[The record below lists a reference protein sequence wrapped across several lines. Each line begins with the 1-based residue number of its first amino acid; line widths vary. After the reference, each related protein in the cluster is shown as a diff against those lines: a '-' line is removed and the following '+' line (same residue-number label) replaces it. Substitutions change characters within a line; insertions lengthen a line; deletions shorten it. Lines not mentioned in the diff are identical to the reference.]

1 MIRELKE
8 NKTSTTPV
16 KKERKLSALNKFKKF
31 VLSKVTEKALAD
43 TDFSDLIAVDKMRL
57 LNKAYPIVWSELI
70 LSPLYKQYNLSSI
83 EQQKFYRSS
92 RNAQED
98 YHMMVD
104 KIIDQIK
111 NGPLD
116 ERQHTLEDI
125 TSLMISAIKTAA
137 EEFGSQE
144 DYEDENEEINV
155 EEGVEQ

>member
-155 EEGVEQ
+155 EESVEQ

>member
-92 RNAQED
+92 RNVQED